1 MPKTIQEING
11 KIKKGEAVVLTAE
24 EIIDFVAEEGVK
36 KAAQKVD
43 VVTTGTFGPMCSS
56 GAYFNVGQTRPRIK
70 LGGGKVHLNDVSAY
84 AGFAA
89 ADFYLGATAL
99 PDEDPRNSVFPG
111 RFEYGGAHVIE
122 DFVAGKDV
130 RLVVQAYGTDCYPRK
145 KLETWISLKE
155 MNDAVLFN
163 PRNAYQNYNVAVNLS
178 DKVIYTYM
186 GMLMPNLGN
195 ANYSSAGQL
204 SPLLN
209 DPEYRTI
216 GVGTRIFLGGGVGY
230 VVWNGTQHNPNVL
243 RGENRVPY
251 RPAGTLA
258 VLGDLKGMSAHW
270 LRGASLIGYG
280 CTLAVGIGVPIPIL
294 DEEVLRA
301 TSVKDSEIVA
311 PVIDYSQAY
320 PQLESDILGE
330 VTYEQLR
337 NGTIELRGKKI
348 PTGGF
353 SSYFKAREIAL
364 LLKSWIKES
373 KFILTEAVATLP
385 DSKSGVSFKPFN
397 ERPLQ

>member
-1 MPKTIQEING
+1 VFLWSLFQRRTYPASN
-11 KIKKGEAVVLTAE
+11 KI
-24 EIIDFVAEEGVK
+24 
-36 KAAQKVD
+36 
-43 VVTTGTFGPMCSS
+43 
-56 GAYFNVGQTRPRIK
+56 
-70 LGGGKVHLNDVSAY
+70 GGGEVYLNDVSAY

-99 PDEDPRNSVFPG
+99 PEEDPRNSVFSG

-122 DFVAGKDV
+122 DLVAGKDV
-130 RLVVQAYGTDCYPRK
+130 RLAVQAYGTDCYPKK
-145 KLETWISLKE
+145 KLETWISLNE
-155 MNDAVLFN
+155 MNEAVLFN

-186 GMLMPNLGN
+186 GMLMPKLGN

-209 DPEYRTI
+209 DPEYGTI
-216 GVGTRIFLGGGVGY
+216 GVETRIFLGGGVRH
-230 VVWNGTQHNPNVL
+230 VVWNGTQHNPSVL
-243 RGENRVPY
+243 RGENHVPY
-251 RPAGTLA
+251 RPGGTLA

-270 LRGASLIGYG
+270 LRGASFIGYG
-280 CTLAVGIGVPIPIL
+280 CTLAVGIGVPIL
-294 DEEVLRA
+294 DEEALRA

-311 PVIDYSQAY
+311 PIVDYSQAY

-330 VTYEQLR
+330 VTYAQLR
-337 NGTIELRGKKI
+337 SGIIELRGKKI
-348 PTGGF
+348 TTGWF